1 MDPNDIE
8 FRRYLLSMALHN
20 ITEYNL
26 EPLNDEVLAMALRT
40 ELLEVLMKPNESYE
54 KLPDAYQH
62 LSESELRTIVEINV
76 SIFSD
81 FLAKQIAIRKIYYR
95 EEISELI
102 NLTLASLCPLWPI
115 C

>member
-1 MDPNDIE
+1 MDPNDID
-8 FRRYLLSMALHN
+8 FRRYLLSKVLHN

-54 KLPDAYQH
+54 KVPDAYQH
-62 LSESELRTIVEINV
+62 LSESELRTIAEINI

-81 FLAKQIAIRKIYYR
+81 FLAKEIAIREISFR
-95 EEISELI
+95 EEIRELI
-102 NLTLASLCPLWPI
+102 SMTLASLCPLWPI